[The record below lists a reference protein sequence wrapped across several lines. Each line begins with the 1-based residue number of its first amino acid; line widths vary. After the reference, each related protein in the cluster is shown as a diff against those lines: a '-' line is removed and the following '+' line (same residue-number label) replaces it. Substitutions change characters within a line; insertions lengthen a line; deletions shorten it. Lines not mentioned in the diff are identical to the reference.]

1 MGAAGPPRPP
11 IPPPARPCAGRPSP
25 SPSPMTRRLALQSAV
40 VLGAL
45 LGTILC
51 PSVGGPLPLL
61 RSASAADAPP
71 AVEVPLLDGTTIR
84 GVVTG
89 VDAKEVAI
97 TVGEVA
103 RKVAWSAL
111 SPLGVFRVRVAVAAA
126 DDGAVRLGLAELAS
140 ELGLWAEAR
149 AEYEKALALRAIDA
163 RTYEKAVADA
173 ELRAV
178 EAGIGRA
185 TKALEAGDTRTALA
199 ALRQLKLDF
208 AGAAN
213 AAKVDALLGD
223 LSRRVAASQA
233 EQLASEED
241 RARALRDGERQKEV
255 TVRFLEAKQHV
266 NLAAIAAE
274 EMRAQAKNGV
284 VSRVRRLGDASD
296 AGYVAARRALGRIR
310 RLTARES
317 PDALKALAMLGTIDR
332 DQFRMLLDATKF
344 FWEARVY
351 APAEDF
357 AARASYVDPVDPALL
372 EVRAEIRSHR
382 IRYRASDV
390 TNAFPR

>member
-1 MGAAGPPRPP
+1 
-11 IPPPARPCAGRPSP
+11 
-25 SPSPMTRRLALQSAV
+25 MTRRVTLGCAV
-40 VLGAL
+40 LLGTLPGTL
-45 LGTILC
+45 LGTILGA
-51 PSVGGPLPLL
+51 SIGGALATT
-61 RSASAADAPP
+61 RTAHAADAPP
-71 AVEVPLLDGTTIR
+71 PVDVPLLDGTTLR
-84 GVVTG
+84 GVVTS
-89 VDAKEVAI
+89 VDGKELTI
-97 TVGEVA
+97 TVGEVS

-163 RTYEKAVADA
+163 RAYEKAVAEA

-185 TKALEAGDTRTALA
+185 SKALEAGDTRTALA

-213 AAKVDALLGD
+213 AAKVDALLAD

-266 NLAAIAAE
+266 NLAAIAADE
-274 EMRAQAKNGV
+274 ARAQAKNGV
-284 VSRVRRLGDASD
+284 VSRVRRLADASD
-296 AGYVAARRALGRIR
+296 ASYVAARRALGRIR

-351 APAEDF
+351 ATAEEF
-357 AARASYVDPVDPALL
+357 AARASYVDPVDPVLL

-382 IRYRASDV
+382 IRYRASDI
-390 TNAFPR
+390 TNAVPR